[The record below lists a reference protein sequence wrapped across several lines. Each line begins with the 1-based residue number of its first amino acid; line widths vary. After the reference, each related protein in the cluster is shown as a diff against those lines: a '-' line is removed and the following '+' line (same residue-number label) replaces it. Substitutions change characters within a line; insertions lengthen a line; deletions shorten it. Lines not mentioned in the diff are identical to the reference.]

1 MIVLLRREGI
11 REKQDKYSKKTEP
24 QTRWARKKG
33 GVPSPMGKS
42 SLFAVESNTRFQ
54 RSAANTTSF
63 KESWRPEHTLAMQ
76 ASSEE
81 IAHWRA
87 GDSHRESFDGTEQP
101 AKR

>member
-1 MIVLLRREGI
+1 M
-11 REKQDKYSKKTEP
+11 
-24 QTRWARKKG
+24 ARKKG
-33 GVPSPMGKS
+33 GVPGLMGKS

-63 KESWRPEHTLAMQ
+63 KESWRPEHTLAIQ
-76 ASSEE
+76 ASRDE